1 MSPGS
6 NSNPSQGEQARLAA
20 KRSFLWV
27 RARMVQAMRRFF
39 IDSGYLELET
49 PILIPAPA
57 PECHI
62 DAISVGDLYLH
73 TSPELC
79 MKRLLAAGFPRIFQI
94 TKCFRSGE
102 RGRLHLPEFTLLEW
116 YRCETDYLGLME
128 ECETMLLF
136 VFETLQMKGEIRCG
150 NNRVDL
156 RPPWKRMT
164 VLEAFERYSPMSL
177 EEALASDRFD
187 ELTVRAIEPEMGMDR
202 PAFLMDYPASLA
214 ALARLKPSDPRFAE
228 RFELYIAG
236 MELAN
241 GFSEL
246 NDEEEQRLR
255 FDQENRKRV
264 AQGKRAYPSPDRFL
278 AALGHMPEA
287 SGIAVG
293 IDRLVMLLTDRVR
306 IDDVVCFTPEEV

>member
-20 KRSFLWV
+20 KRSFLRV
-27 RARMVQAMRRFF
+27 RAQMIQAMRRFF
-39 IDSGYLELET
+39 IDRGYLELET
-49 PILIPAPA
+49 PILIPSPA

-62 DAISVGDLYLH
+62 DAIRVGDFYLH

-79 MKRLLAAGFPRIFQI
+79 MKRMLAAGFSRIFQM

-116 YRCETDYLGLME
+116 YRGETDYLGLME
-128 ECETMLLF
+128 ECETMLLS
-136 VFETLQMKGEIRCG
+136 VFETLQMKGEIRYG
-150 NNRVDL
+150 NHQVSL
-156 RPPWKRMT
+156 QSPWKKIT

-187 ELTVRAIEPEMGMDR
+187 ELMVRAVEPKMGIDR

-214 ALARLKPSDPRFAE
+214 ALAKLKRSDPRFAE

-255 FDQENRKRV
+255 FERENLKRMV
-264 AQGKRAYPSPDRFL
+264 QGTP
-278 AALGHMPEA
+278 
-287 SGIAVG
+287 G
-293 IDRLVMLLTDRVR
+293 IDRLAMLLTNRPR

>member
-1 MSPGS
+1 MI
-6 NSNPSQGEQARLAA
+6 
-20 KRSFLWV
+20 
-27 RARMVQAMRRFF
+27 QAMRRFF

-62 DAISVGDLYLH
+62 DAIRVGDLYLH

-102 RGRLHLPEFTLLEW
+102 RGRLHLPEFTMLEW

-128 ECETMLLF
+128 ECEAMLVS
-136 VFETLQMKGEIRCG
+136 VFEALEVEGEIRYG
-150 NNRVDL
+150 KHRVNVQ
-156 RPPWKRMT
+156 PPWKRMT
-164 VLEAFERYSPMSL
+164 VSEAFERYSPVPL
-177 EEALASDRFD
+177 DEALASDRFD
-187 ELTVRAIEPEMGMDR
+187 ELTVRVIEPEMGASR
-202 PAFLMDYPASLA
+202 PAFLMDYPAALA

-236 MELAN
+236 VELAN

-246 NDEEEQRLR
+246 SDEAEQRLR

-264 AQGKRAYPSPDRFL
+264 GRGKQAYPSPDRFL

-293 IDRLVMLLTDRVR
+293 IDRLVMLLTGRTR
-306 IDDVVCFTPEEV
+306 IDDVVCFAPEEV

>member
-1 MSPGS
+1 MI
-6 NSNPSQGEQARLAA
+6 QA
-20 KRSFLWV
+20 V
-27 RARMVQAMRRFF
+27 RRFF
-39 IDSGYLELET
+39 IDNGYLELET
-49 PILIPAPA
+49 PILIPSPA

-62 DAISVGDLYLH
+62 DAIRVNDLYLH

-79 MKRLLAAGFPRIFQI
+79 MKRMLAASFPRIFQI

-128 ECETMLLF
+128 ECESMLLS
-136 VFETLQMKGEIRCG
+136 VFETLGMTEEIRYG
-150 NNRVDL
+150 SHRVNL
-156 RPPWKRMT
+156 HPPWKKIT
-164 VLEAFERYSPMSL
+164 VTEAFERYSPVSL
-177 EEALASDRFD
+177 GEALDTDRFD
-187 ELTVRAIEPEMGMDR
+187 ELTVRAIEPEMGVNR
-202 PAFLMDYPASLA
+202 PVFLMDYPASLA

-246 NDEEEQRLR
+246 NDEDEQRFR
-255 FDQENRKRV
+255 FEQENLKRV
-264 AQGKRAYPSPDRFL
+264 AGGKDAYPPSDRFL
-278 AALGHMPEA
+278 TALGHMPEA

-293 IDRLVMLLTDRVR
+293 IDRLVMLLTDRHR
-306 IDDVVCFTPEEV
+306 IDDVVSFTPEEL

>member
-1 MSPGS
+1 
-6 NSNPSQGEQARLAA
+6 
-20 KRSFLWV
+20 
-27 RARMVQAMRRFF
+27 MRRFF
-39 IDSGYLELET
+39 IDRGYLELET
-49 PILIPAPA
+49 PILIPSPA

-62 DAISVGDLYLH
+62 DAIRVGDFYLH

-79 MKRLLAAGFPRIFQI
+79 MKRMLAAGFSRIFQM

-116 YRCETDYLGLME
+116 YRGETDYLGLME
-128 ECETMLLF
+128 ECETMLLS
-136 VFETLQMKGEIRCG
+136 VFETLQMKGEIRYG
-150 NNRVDL
+150 NHQVSL
-156 RPPWKRMT
+156 QSPWKKIT

-187 ELTVRAIEPEMGMDR
+187 ELMVRAVEPKMGIDR

-255 FDQENRKRV
+255 FERENLKRMV
-264 AQGKRAYPSPDRFL
+264 QGKPAYLSPDRFL
-278 AALGHMPEA
+278 KALGHMPEA
-287 SGIAVG
+287 SGIALG
-293 IDRLVMLLTDRVR
+293 IDRLAMLLTNRPR

>member
-6 NSNPSQGEQARLAA
+6 NNNPSQGERGRLAA
-20 KRSFLWV
+20 KKPFLWV
-27 RARMVQAMRRFF
+27 RARMIQAMRRFF
-39 IDSGYLELET
+39 IDRGYLEIET

-62 DAISVGDLYLH
+62 DAIRVGDLYLH
-73 TSPELC
+73 TSPELS

-128 ECETMLLF
+128 ECEIMLLS
-136 VFETLQMKGEIRCG
+136 VFETLQMKGEILYG
-150 NNRVDL
+150 KHRVNL
-156 RPPWKRMT
+156 RRPWKRMT
-164 VLEAFERYSPMSL
+164 VLEAFERYSPVSL

-214 ALARLKPSDPRFAE
+214 ALARLKPSDVRFAE

-246 NDEEEQRLR
+246 NDAEEQRLR
-255 FDQENRKRV
+255 FDQENRIRV
-264 AQGKRAYPSPDRFL
+264 AQGKRAYLSPDRFL
-278 AALGHMPEA
+278 EALGHMPEA

-293 IDRLVMLLTDRVR
+293 IDRLVMLLTDRDR

>member
-6 NSNPSQGEQARLAA
+6 NSNPSRGERARLAA
-20 KRSFLWV
+20 KNPFLWV
-27 RARMVQAMRRFF
+27 RARMIQAMRRFF
-39 IDSGYLELET
+39 IDRGYLELET

-62 DAISVGDLYLH
+62 DAIRVGDLYLH

-79 MKRLLAAGFPRIFQI
+79 MKRLLAAGFSRIFQI

-116 YRCETDYLGLME
+116 YRCKTDYLGLME
-128 ECETMLLF
+128 ECEIMLLS
-136 VFETLQMKGEIRCG
+136 VFETLQMNGEILYG
-150 NNRVDL
+150 NHRVNL
-156 RPPWKRMT
+156 RRPWERMT

-187 ELTVRAIEPEMGMDR
+187 ELTVRAIEPEMGMVR
-202 PAFLMDYPASLA
+202 PTFLMDYPASLA
-214 ALARLKPSDPRFAE
+214 ALARIKPSDPRFAA

-246 NDEEEQRLR
+246 NDEGEQRLR
-255 FDQENRKRV
+255 FDQENRKSV

-278 AALGHMPEA
+278 TALGHMPEA

-293 IDRLVMLLTDRVR
+293 IDRLVMLLTDRTR
-306 IDDVVCFTPEEV
+306 IDDVVCFTPEEL

>member
-6 NSNPSQGEQARLAA
+6 NSNPFQGEKARLTA
-20 KRSFLWV
+20 RRPFLWV
-27 RARMVQAMRRFF
+27 RARMIQAMRRFF

-49 PILIPAPA
+49 PVLIPAPA

-62 DAISVGDLYLH
+62 DAIRVGDLYLH

-116 YRCETDYLGLME
+116 YRCEADYVGLME
-128 ECETMLLF
+128 ECETMLVS
-136 VFETLQMKGEIRCG
+136 VFETLQMKGEIRYG
-150 NNRVDL
+150 NHRVNVQ
-156 RPPWKRMT
+156 PPWKRMT
-164 VLEAFERYSPMSL
+164 VSEAFERYSPMSL
-177 EEALASDRFD
+177 EEALATDRFD
-187 ELTVRAIEPEMGMDR
+187 ELTVRAVEPEMGIDR
-202 PAFLMDYPASLA
+202 PAFLMDYPTSLA

-246 NDEEEQRLR
+246 NDEKEQRLR
-255 FDQENRKRV
+255 FGQENRNRV
-264 AQGKRAYPSPDRFL
+264 AQGKQAYPSPERFL
-278 AALGHMPEA
+278 AALGQMPEA

-293 IDRLVMLLTDRVR
+293 IDRLVMLLTDRAR
-306 IDDVVCFTPEEV
+306 IEDVVCFAPEEV

>member
-1 MSPGS
+1 
-6 NSNPSQGEQARLAA
+6 
-20 KRSFLWV
+20 
-27 RARMVQAMRRFF
+27 
-39 IDSGYLELET
+39 
-49 PILIPAPA
+49 
-57 PECHI
+57 
-62 DAISVGDLYLH
+62 
-73 TSPELC
+73 
-79 MKRLLAAGFPRIFQI
+79 LLAAGFPRIFQI
-94 TKCFRSGE
+94 TKCFRFGE

-128 ECETMLLF
+128 ECETMLLS
-136 VFETLQMKGEIRCG
+136 VFETVQVKGEMRYG
-150 NNRVDL
+150 NHRVSL

-187 ELTVRAIEPEMGMDR
+187 ELTVRAIEPQMGMDR
-202 PAFLMDYPASLA
+202 PAFLMDYPAPLA
-214 ALARLKPSDPRFAE
+214 ALARLKPSAPDFAE

-246 NDEEEQRLR
+246 NDQKEQRLR

-264 AQGKRAYPSPDRFL
+264 AQGKRAYPPPDRFL
-278 AALGHMPEA
+278 TALGHMPEA

-293 IDRLVMLLTDRVR
+293 IDRLVMLLTDRAQ
-306 IDDVVCFTPEEV
+306 IDDVVCFTPEEM

>member
-1 MSPGS
+1 MI
-6 NSNPSQGEQARLAA
+6 
-20 KRSFLWV
+20 
-27 RARMVQAMRRFF
+27 QAMRRFF

-49 PILIPAPA
+49 PILIPTPA

-62 DAISVGDLYLH
+62 DAVRAGDAYLH

-79 MKRLLAAGFPRIFQI
+79 MKRMLAAGYPRIFQI

-102 RGRLHLPEFTLLEW
+102 RGRLHLPEFTMLEW
-116 YRCETDYLGLME
+116 YRCGTDYLGLME
-128 ECETMLLF
+128 ECETMLLS
-136 VFETLQMKGEIRCG
+136 VFETLEMKGEIRYG
-150 NNRVDL
+150 SHRVSL
-156 RPPWKRMT
+156 RSPWKRMT
-164 VLEAFERYSPMSL
+164 VLEAFERHSPVSFH
-177 EEALASDRFD
+177 EALASDRFD
-187 ELTVRAIEPEMGMDR
+187 EITVRAIEPEMGIDR

-246 NDEEEQRLR
+246 NDEKEQRLR

-264 AQGKRAYPSPDRFL
+264 AQGKRAYPTPERFL
-278 AALGHMPEA
+278 RALGHMPQA

-293 IDRLVMLLTDRVR
+293 IDRLVMLLTGRTR
-306 IDDVVCFTPEEV
+306 IDDVVCFPPEAL

>member
-6 NSNPSQGEQARLAA
+6 NNNPFQAEQARLTA
-20 KRSFLWV
+20 KRPFLWV
-27 RARMVQAMRRFF
+27 RARVIEAIRRFF
-39 IDSGYLELET
+39 VDRGYLEVET
-49 PILIPAPA
+49 PLLVPAPA

-62 DAISVGDLYLH
+62 EAIRAGDLYLH
-73 TSPELC
+73 TSPELS
-79 MKRLLAAGFPRIFQI
+79 MKRLLASGFPRIFQI

-128 ECETMLLF
+128 ECEAML
-136 VFETLQMKGEIRCG
+136 VSVIQTVQPKDEIRYG
-150 NNRVDL
+150 NHRVSL
-156 RPPWKRMT
+156 QPPWKRIT
-164 VLEAFERYSPMSL
+164 VLEAFERYSPISL
-177 EEALASDRFD
+177 EESLASDRFD
-187 ELTVRAIEPEMGMDR
+187 EFTVGVIEPQMGTDR

-246 NDEEEQRLR
+246 NDQKEQRLR

-264 AQGKRAYPSPDRFL
+264 AQGKRAYPAPDRFL
-278 AALGHMPEA
+278 TALGNMPSA
-287 SGIAVG
+287 AGIAVG
-293 IDRLVMLLTDRVR
+293 IDRLVMLLTDRTQ
-306 IDDVVCFTPEEV
+306 IDDVVCFTPEEA